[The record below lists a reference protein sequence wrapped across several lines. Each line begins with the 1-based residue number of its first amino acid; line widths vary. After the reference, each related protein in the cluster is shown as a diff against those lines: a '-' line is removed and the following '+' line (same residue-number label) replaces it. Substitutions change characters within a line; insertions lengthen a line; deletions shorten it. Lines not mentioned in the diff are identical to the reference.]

1 MSTTDTIAAIATP
14 PGRGGVGIIRL
25 SGKQSLEIAQNL
37 IAKDK
42 KGKDKGAASSTEKP
56 KQLKARYAH
65 YVTFYSA
72 KQSILDSGLVLYF
85 PGPNSFTGEDVVEL
99 QGHGGPVI
107 MQMLL
112 DRVLELGAVAAKPG
126 EFSERAF
133 LNDKIDLAQAEA
145 IADLIDSSSNAAALS
160 AVRSLQGEFSNAI
173 YALLEQLI
181 ALRMY
186 VESAIDFPEE
196 EIDFLSDG
204 VVLSKIETLQQAF
217 AVVKQQAG
225 TGQLLQSGF
234 KLALAGRPNAGKSSL
249 LNVLS
254 GTETAIVTDVEGTTR
269 DSITV
274 TVDFDGLPV
283 HITDTAGLR
292 DSQDKVEKIGIDRA
306 RKIISEVDHVLLLV
320 DANRQQDLA
329 EVLSK
334 EQLNKL
340 DKNEL
345 TVVYNKIDL
354 VDSLPKDALGYPF
367 LPISV
372 ATKNGIA
379 ELKNKIEMIAGY
391 QSEDSN
397 VFSARTRHLNALNA
411 ADNHVAAGKKQ
422 LLENKAGELLAEELH
437 QAQHLLNTITG
448 EFSNDDLLGEI
459 FSSFCI
465 GK

>member
-1 MSTTDTIAAIATP
+1 MNPNDTIAAIATP

-25 SGKQSLEIAQNL
+25 SGSKSLEIVQRL
-37 IAKDK
+37 ISDKAKSPELK
-42 KGKDKGAASSTEKP
+42 TLKP
-56 KQLKARYAH
+56 RYAH
-65 YVTFYSA
+65 YAKFYSES
-72 KQSILDSGLVLYF
+72 KTVLDSGLTLYF

-99 QGHGGPVI
+99 QGHGGPII

-112 DRVLELGAVAAKPG
+112 DRVLELGAVAAQPG

-160 AVRSLQGEFSNAI
+160 ASRSLQGEFSKVI
-173 YALLEQLI
+173 YTLLEQLI

-204 VVLSKIETLQQAF
+204 VILKKIEELQKAF
-217 AVVKQQAG
+217 SVVKQQAG
-225 TGQLLQSGF
+225 TGQLLQNGF

-292 DSQDKVEKIGIDRA
+292 DSEDKVEKIGIERA
-306 RKIISEVDHVLLLV
+306 RKIINEVDHVLLLV
-320 DANRQQDLA
+320 DASRQQDLL
-329 EVLSK
+329 EVMNK
-334 EQLNKL
+334 EQLHKL
-340 DKNEL
+340 KKNEL
-345 TVVYNKIDL
+345 TVVYNKKDL
-354 VDSLPKDALGYPF
+354 VNTLPSSAGEYSF
-367 LPISV
+367 LCIS
-372 ATKNGIA
+372 AETKEGVV
-379 ELKNKIEMIAGY
+379 ELKNRIEQLAGY

-397 VFSARTRHLNALNA
+397 VFSARTRHIKALDA
-411 ADNHVAAGKKQ
+411 ADHHVAMGKQ
-422 LLENKAGELLAEELH
+422 ELIENKAGELLAEELL

>member
-1 MSTTDTIAAIATP
+1 VTSNDTIAAIATP

-25 SGKQSLEIAQNL
+25 SGKQSLEIAQAL
-37 IAKDK
+37 I
-42 KGKDKGAASSTEKP
+42 SSKVQEPSKLKTLKP
-56 KQLKARYAH
+56 RYAH

-72 KQSILDSGLVLYF
+72 NYSILDSGLALYF

-160 AVRSLQGEFSNAI
+160 AVRSLQGEFSKAI

-181 ALRMY
+181 SLRMY

-204 VVLSKIETLQQAF
+204 VVLNKIEALQNAF
-217 AVVKQQAG
+217 TAVRQQAG
-225 TGQLLQSGF
+225 TGQLLQNGF

-254 GTETAIVTDVEGTTR
+254 GTNTAIVTDVEGTTR
-269 DSITV
+269 DSITI

-292 DSQDKVEKIGIDRA
+292 DSQDKVEQMGIERA
-306 RKIISEVDHVLLLV
+306 RKIINEVDHVLLLV

-334 EQLNKL
+334 EQLHKL
-340 DKNEL
+340 RKGDL
-345 TVVYNKIDL
+345 TVVYNKTDL
-354 VDSLPKDALGYPF
+354 VSNLPKGADGYPF
-367 LPISV
+367 LCIS
-372 ATKNGIA
+372 AETKDGIS
-379 ELKNKIEMIAGY
+379 ELKNEIEKLAGY

-397 VFSARTRHLNALNA
+397 VFSARTRHIKALDA
-411 ADNHVAAGKKQ
+411 ADHHVSMGKSQ
-422 LLENKAGELLAEELH
+422 LIDNRAGELLAEELH

>member
-1 MSTTDTIAAIATP
+1 MSSSDTIAAIATP

-25 SGKQSLEIAQNL
+25 SGKQSLEIAQTLTN
-37 IAKDK
+37 K
-42 KGKDKGAASSTEKP
+42 EKLTP
-56 KQLKARYAH
+56 RYAH
-65 YVTFYSA
+65 YAKFHSA
-72 KQSILDSGLVLYF
+72 NHSILDSGLALYF
-85 PGPNSFTGEDVVEL
+85 PNPHSFTGEDVVEL
-99 QGHGGPVI
+99 HGHGGPII

-204 VVLSKIETLQQAF
+204 VVLNKVEKLQKAF
-217 AVVKQQAG
+217 ALVKQQAG
-225 TGQLLQSGF
+225 IGQLLQNGF

-254 GTETAIVTDVEGTTR
+254 GTEAAIVTDVEGTTR

-292 DSQDKVEKIGIDRA
+292 DSQDKVEKIGIERT
-306 RKIISEVDHVLLLV
+306 RKIINEVDHVLLLV
-320 DANRQQDLA
+320 DASRQQDLA
-329 EVLSK
+329 GVLNK
-334 EQLNKL
+334 EQRNKL
-340 DKNEL
+340 GKDEL
-345 TVVYNKIDL
+345 TVVYNKTDL
-354 VDSLPKDALGYPF
+354 VDISPMEAGGYPF
-367 LPISV
+367 LCISA
-372 ATKNGIA
+372 ATNDGIV
-379 ELKNKIEMIAGY
+379 ELKNKIEKIAGY

-397 VFSARTRHLNALNA
+397 VFSARKRHLKALDT
-411 ADNHVAAGKKQ
+411 ADNHVAKGKAQ

-437 QAQHLLNTITG
+437 QAQHQLNTITG
-448 EFSNDDLLGEI
+448 DFSNDDLLGEI

>member
-1 MSTTDTIAAIATP
+1 MSTRDTIAAIATP

-25 SGKQSLEIAQNL
+25 SGKKSLVIAQQL
-37 IAKDK
+37 INCK
-42 KGKDKGAASSTEKP
+42 ASDQEHKT
-56 KQLKARYAH
+56 LKARYAH
-65 YVTFYSA
+65 YAKFYNGNHA
-72 KQSILDSGLVLYF
+72 VLDSGLVLYF
-85 PGPNSFTGEDVVEL
+85 SGPNSFTGEDVVEI
-99 QGHGGPVI
+99 QGHGGPII

-145 IADLIDSSSNAAALS
+145 IADLINSASNAAALS
-160 AVRSLQGEFSNAI
+160 AVRSLQGDFSKAI
-173 YALLEQLI
+173 YQLLEQLI
-181 ALRMY
+181 SLRMY

-204 VVLSKIETLQQAF
+204 VVLDKVETLQKAF
-217 AVVKQQAG
+217 SKVKQQAG
-225 TGQLLQSGF
+225 TGQLLQNGF

-249 LNVLS
+249 LNTLS
-254 GTETAIVTDVEGTTR
+254 GTEAAIVTDVAGTTR

-292 DSQDKVEKIGIDRA
+292 DSNDKVEKIGVERA
-306 RKIISEVDHVLLLV
+306 RKVIDEVDHVLLLV
-320 DANRQQDLA
+320 DVNRQQDLK
-329 EVLSK
+329 EVLNK

-340 DKNEL
+340 AKNEL

-354 VDSLPKDALGYPF
+354 VDTLPKEAGDYPF
-367 LPISV
+367 ICIS
-372 ATKNGIA
+372 AETQDGIA
-379 ELKNKIEMIAGY
+379 LLKTKIERIAGY

-397 VFSARTRHLNALNA
+397 VFSARTRHITALDA
-411 ADNHVAAGKKQ
+411 ADKHVANGKKQ
-422 LLENKAGELLAEELH
+422 LLKHKAGELLAEELL
-437 QAQHLLNTITG
+437 QAQQFLNTITG

>member
-1 MSTTDTIAAIATP
+1 MTSNDTIAAIATP

-25 SGKQSLEIAQNL
+25 SGKQSLEIAQTL
-37 IAKDK
+37 I
-42 KGKDKGAASSTEKP
+42 SSKTQESKHKILKP
-56 KQLKARYAH
+56 RYAH

-72 KQSILDSGLVLYF
+72 SASILDSGLAIYF

-99 QGHGGPVI
+99 QGHGGPII

-160 AVRSLQGEFSNAI
+160 AVRSLQGEFSKAI

-181 ALRMY
+181 SLRMY

-204 VVLSKIETLQQAF
+204 VVLNKIEALQNAF
-217 AVVKQQAG
+217 AVVRQQAG
-225 TGQLLQSGF
+225 TGQLLQNGF

-254 GTETAIVTDVEGTTR
+254 GTNTAIVTDVEGTTR
-269 DSITV
+269 DSITI

-292 DSQDKVEKIGIDRA
+292 DSQDKVEQMGIERA

-334 EQLNKL
+334 EQLHKMRK
-340 DKNEL
+340 DEL
-345 TVVYNKIDL
+345 TVIYNKTDL
-354 VDSLPKDALGYPF
+354 VTTLPETAGDYPF
-367 LPISV
+367 LCIS
-372 ATKNGIA
+372 AETKDGIA
-379 ELKNKIEMIAGY
+379 ELKNKIEKLAGY

-397 VFSARTRHLNALNA
+397 VFSARTRHINALDA
-411 ADNHVAAGKKQ
+411 ADHHVSMGKSQ
-422 LLENKAGELLAEELH
+422 LIDNRAGELLAEELH

>member
-1 MSTTDTIAAIATP
+1 MNETNTIAAIATP

-25 SGKQSLEIAQNL
+25 SGSQSLPIAQKL
-37 IAKDK
+37 M
-42 KGKDKGAASSTEKP
+42 SEKT
-56 KQLKARYAH
+56 LKPRYAH
-65 YVTFYSA
+65 YAKFYSA
-72 KQSILDSGLVLYF
+72 NNSLLDNGLAIYF
-85 PGPNSFTGEDVVEL
+85 PAPNSFTGENVVEI
-99 QGHGGPVI
+99 QGHGGPII
-107 MQMLL
+107 MQILL

-133 LNDKIDLAQAEA
+133 LNDKIDLVQAEA

-160 AVRSLQGEFSNAI
+160 AVRSLQGEFSKAI
-173 YALLEQLI
+173 YELLEQLI
-181 ALRMY
+181 SLRMH

-204 VVLSKIETLQQAF
+204 VVLNKIEALQTTF
-217 AVVKQQAG
+217 ALIKQKAD
-225 TGQLLQSGF
+225 TGKLLQNGF

-254 GTETAIVTDVEGTTR
+254 GTDSVIVTDIAGTTR
-269 DSITV
+269 DSITI
-274 TVDFDGLPV
+274 TVNFNGLPV

-292 DSQDKVEKIGIDRA
+292 DSDDKVEQIGIERA
-306 RKIISEVDHVLLLV
+306 RKVINEVDHVLLLV

-329 EVLSK
+329 EILNE

-340 DKNEL
+340 QQQEL
-345 TVVYNKIDL
+345 TVVYNKTDL
-354 VDSLPKDALGYPF
+354 VDELPKSAGNYPF
-367 LPISV
+367 VCIS
-372 ATKNGIA
+372 AITQDGII
-379 ELKNKIEMIAGY
+379 ELKSKIEKIAGY

-397 VFSARTRHLNALNA
+397 VFSARTRHINALDV
-411 ADNHVAAGKKQ
+411 ADNHVAKGKQQ
-422 LLENKAGELLAEELH
+422 LIKNKAGELLAEELY